1 MNKVYCIMTLYQGF
15 VDDYCNEAVLSGVYA
30 TKEIALSYLKYGFL
44 SEIDVDMVSLDFEFD
59 IEKEYD
65 ENYLSDNIKEQIEQ
79 FGYLSFRQDIGN
91 GRTYIY
97 LEEKD
102 VIDFGVIYD

>member
-1 MNKVYCIMTLYQGF
+1 
-15 VDDYCNEAVLSGVYA
+15 
-30 TKEIALSYLKYGFL
+30 
-44 SEIDVDMVSLDFEFD
+44 MVSLDFEFD

-65 ENYLSDNIKEQIEQ
+65 ENYLSDNISSQVEQ
-79 FGYLSFRQDIGN
+79 FGYLSFIQHIGN